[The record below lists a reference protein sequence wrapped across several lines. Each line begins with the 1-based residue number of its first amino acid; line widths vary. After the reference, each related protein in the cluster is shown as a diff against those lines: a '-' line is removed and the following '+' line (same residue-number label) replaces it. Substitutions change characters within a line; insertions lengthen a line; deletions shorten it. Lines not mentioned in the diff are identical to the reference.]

1 MILYF
6 SLMIVT
12 LVLQI
17 IAFKTKNVYI
27 KKNLFLSIIFFSILI
42 FISGLLL
49 GSITA
54 YLWIFIAA
62 IYVANYYVQ

>member
-1 MILYF
+1 
-6 SLMIVT
+6 MIVT